1 MKDLIAERGKSLVMC
16 ACLIVGMV
24 LTIICPRGVFAVVDF
39 PIGYSSRG
47 GAYAFIAL
55 VDQQQLLEQE
65 GIRANFIY
73 VGGPQIS
80 HALLSG
86 DIRMAILGPVT
97 PLRAAAQGTDI
108 RFIGGVTERESA
120 SLMADPKIAAAAGL
134 KGTRLA
140 IDRLGDTSDFR
151 ARKVLEAL
159 GLEAQKDVTLLQA
172 GGQTARFAALK
183 AGHAQ
188 STIVD
193 PPLTLVGRKMGF
205 RELVKLTQ
213 LDFPSGAASIAVL
226 KTTIDKQA
234 KELQAIMNAI
244 ARALRVYKTEKDVAI
259 RGLGRF
265 MQLNDREA
273 LEETWRAYAESYKD
287 IPSPSV
293 AGIKIVK
300 DFLAQTDPNLRK
312 LEMDK
317 VIDARFT
324 SKLPTQ
330 TK

>member
-1 MKDLIAERGKSLVMC
+1 MLA
-16 ACLIVGMV
+16 
-24 LTIICPRGVFAVVDF
+24 IISPITANALVDF

-55 VDQQQLLEQE
+55 VDQQQLLERD
-65 GIRANFIY
+65 GIRASFIY

-80 HALLSG
+80 HALVSG

-159 GLEAQKDVTLLQA
+159 GLEAQRDVILLQA

-193 PPLTLVGRKMGF
+193 PPLTLVGRKLGF
-205 RELVKLTQ
+205 RELVRLTE

-226 KTTIDKQA
+226 RATIDKQS
-234 KELQAIMNAI
+234 KELQAIINAI
-244 ARALRVYKTEKDVAI
+244 ARALRIYKTEKEIAI
-259 RGLGRF
+259 RGLAHF

-287 IPSPSV
+287 VPSPSV

-300 DFLAQTDPNLRK
+300 DFLGQNDPNLRK
-312 LEMDK
+312 LELDK
-317 VIDARFT
+317 IIDMRFA
-324 SKLPTQ
+324 SRLQSQAK
-330 TK
+330 

>member
-1 MKDLIAERGKSLVMC
+1 MKDPIVERGKYLVMS
-16 ACLIVGMV
+16 ASFAVGIV
-24 LTIICPRGVFAVVDF
+24 LTMICPHWVLAIVDF

-47 GAYAFIAL
+47 GVYAFIAL

-65 GIRANFIY
+65 GIRANFVY

-80 HALLSG
+80 HALVSG

-120 SLMADPKIAAAAGL
+120 SLMADPKIASAAAL

-159 GLEAQKDVTLLQA
+159 GLEPQKDVTLLQA

-205 RELVKLTQ
+205 REIVKLTQ

-226 KTTIDKQA
+226 RTTIDKQA
-234 KELQAIMNAI
+234 RELQAIMNAI
-244 ARALRVYKTEKDVAI
+244 ARALRVYKTEKEVAI

-293 AGIKIVK
+293 AGIKVIK
-300 DFLAQTDPNLRK
+300 EFLGQTDSNLRK
-312 LEMDK
+312 LEIDK
-317 VIDARFT
+317 IIDTRFT
-324 SKLPTQ
+324 SKLQTQ
-330 TK
+330 AK

>member
-1 MKDLIAERGKSLVMC
+1 VKHHAPNRGTRFLISSLAALML
-16 ACLIVGMV
+16 A
-24 LTIICPRGVFAVVDF
+24 IISPVAATAIVDF

-55 VDQQQLLEQE
+55 IDQQLLEQD
-65 GIRANFIY
+65 GIRANFVY

-80 HALLSG
+80 HALISG

-226 KTTIDKQA
+226 RTTIDKQG
-234 KELQAIMNAI
+234 KELQAIINAI
-244 ARALRVYKTEKDVAI
+244 GRALRVYKTEKDVAI
-259 RGLGRF
+259 RGLARF

-300 DFLAQTDPNLRK
+300 DFLGQTDPNLRK

-317 VIDARFT
+317 IIDTRFT
-324 SKLPTQ
+324 SKLPIQ
-330 TK
+330 SK

>member
-1 MKDLIAERGKSLVMC
+1 MKHTAPNRGTRFLISGLA
-16 ACLIVGMV
+16 AV
-24 LTIICPRGVFAVVDF
+24 LLAIISPIAVRAVVDF

-55 VDQQQLLEQE
+55 IDQQLLERD

-80 HALLSG
+80 HALVSG

-97 PLRAAAQGTDI
+97 PLRAAAQGTDL

-120 SLMADPKIAAAAGL
+120 SLMADPKIEVAAGL

-226 KTTIDKQA
+226 RTTIDKQA
-234 KELQAIMNAI
+234 KELEVIINAI

-259 RGLGRF
+259 RGLGRL

-287 IPSPSV
+287 VPFAVGS
-293 AGIKIVK
+293 GNQNRKR
-300 DFLAQTDPNLRK
+300 FLGAD
-312 LEMDK
+312 
-317 VIDARFT
+317 
-324 SKLPTQ
+324 
-330 TK
+330 

>member
-1 MKDLIAERGKSLVMC
+1 MKYTAQNRSTRFLISSLAALML
-16 ACLIVGMV
+16 A
-24 LTIICPRGVFAVVDF
+24 IISPIAATAIIDF

-80 HALLSG
+80 HALISG

-151 ARKVLEAL
+151 ARKVLASTTVSLTLIDHIAAGTSKEFFDDRRSQAVAQCSDGVGHVTLRAL
-159 GLEAQKDVTLLQA
+159 GCREVCNLGVGESLLIE
-172 GGQTARFAALK
+172 RSF
-183 AGHAQ
+183 
-188 STIVD
+188 
-193 PPLTLVGRKMGF
+193 F
-205 RELVKLTQ
+205 
-213 LDFPSGAASIAVL
+213 
-226 KTTIDKQA
+226 
-234 KELQAIMNAI
+234 
-244 ARALRVYKTEKDVAI
+244 
-259 RGLGRF
+259 
-265 MQLNDREA
+265 
-273 LEETWRAYAESYKD
+273 
-287 IPSPSV
+287 
-293 AGIKIVK
+293 
-300 DFLAQTDPNLRK
+300 
-312 LEMDK
+312 
-317 VIDARFT
+317 
-324 SKLPTQ
+324 
-330 TK
+330 